1 VVAAFIGVAFGLALF
16 AGPAAAQARAC
27 SNKQGCVLAVTVNG
41 LIDPV
46 VEDYI
51 KESIEEVS
59 PSDGYRAIV
68 LVVDSPGSVISNEAL
83 AQLVAAISAS
93 EVPVTAWVGPS
104 GAQALGGA
112 AELVAALPGSSL
124 SSGSVIG
131 DVGTYRLAGSSERF
145 ARAGGQADSGL
156 LKPEAAVKSGIVS
169 RVSPTLGD
177 HVLSLKD
184 MPSEVTKDDEG
195 RAKRKL
201 VTDGVNQS
209 LPMTSQLFHTAASP
223 SVAYLMLAIAIGLLL
238 FEFFTAGVG
247 VAGFGGAIAAVL
259 AGYGLGV
266 LPVRPWALALCLLSA
281 VAFAIDIQT
290 AIPRLWTL
298 IGSVMWIVGS
308 VFLFNGIRPTWIA
321 LATGIGGML
330 IGMVSGMPSMVR
342 ARFGTPT
349 LGRTWMIGETG
360 TATSPIDPEG
370 FVTISGGRWRAL
382 TNRATPIEANDDVR
396 VVEIDGL
403 TLVVEP
409 LEGGAVD
416 YRERRGAS
424 TNPARDG

>member
-1 VVAAFIGVAFGLALF
+1 
-16 AGPAAAQARAC
+16 
-27 SNKQGCVLAVTVNG
+27 
-41 LIDPV
+41 
-46 VEDYI
+46 
-51 KESIEEVS
+51 
-59 PSDGYRAIV
+59 
-68 LVVDSPGSVISNEAL
+68 
-83 AQLVAAISAS
+83 
-93 EVPVTAWVGPS
+93 
-104 GAQALGGA
+104 
-112 AELVAALPGSSL
+112 
-124 SSGSVIG
+124 
-131 DVGTYRLAGSSERF
+131 
-145 ARAGGQADSGL
+145 
-156 LKPEAAVKSGIVS
+156 
-169 RVSPTLGD
+169 
-177 HVLSLKD
+177 
-184 MPSEVTKDDEG
+184 
-195 RAKRKL
+195 
-201 VTDGVNQS
+201 
-209 LPMTSQLFHTAASP
+209 
-223 SVAYLMLAIAIGLLL
+223 
-238 FEFFTAGVG
+238 
-247 VAGFGGAIAAVL
+247 
-259 AGYGLGV
+259 
-266 LPVRPWALALCLLSA
+266 LALCLLSA
-281 VAFAIDIQT
+281 GAFAIDIQT